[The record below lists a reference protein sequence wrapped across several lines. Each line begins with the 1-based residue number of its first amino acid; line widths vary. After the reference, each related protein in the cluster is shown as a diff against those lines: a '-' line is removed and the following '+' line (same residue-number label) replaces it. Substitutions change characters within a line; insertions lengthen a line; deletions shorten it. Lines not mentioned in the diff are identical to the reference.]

1 MMIVICSWLKNY
13 KIDWILS
20 NIQNILLK
28 GGVSLKRVYQSENQS
43 LLFIVILGS
52 LTAFGPLA
60 IDMFYLDY
68 LILVMILIFLH
79 LQLSL
84 LSPFYD
90 WISVRKFLAGPISDI
105 TGEKT
110 INFLTDYFTIASLGI
125 IFVTNIW
132 IMIILRFIQGLTGGA
147 GAVISR
153 AIASD
158 MYSGNALTKF
168 YHY

>member
-1 MMIVICSWLKNY
+1 MIGLALGNFWL
-13 KIDWILS
+13 D
-20 NIQNILLK
+20 
-28 GGVSLKRVYQSENQS
+28 
-43 LLFIVILGS
+43 
-52 LTAFGPLA
+52 P
-60 IDMFYLDY
+60 Y
-68 LILVMILIFLH
+68 LILLAEKPLIF
-79 LQLSL
+79 SL
-84 LSPFYD
+84 
-90 WISVRKFLAGPISDI
+90 II
-105 TGEKT
+105 
-110 INFLTDYFTIASLGI
+110 FTIASLGI

>member
-84 LSPFYD
+84 LSPF
-90 WISVRKFLAGPISDI
+90 L
-105 TGEKT
+105 
-110 INFLTDYFTIASLGI
+110 
-125 IFVTNIW
+125 
-132 IMIILRFIQGLTGGA
+132 
-147 GAVISR
+147 
-153 AIASD
+153 
-158 MYSGNALTKF
+158 
-168 YHY
+168 

>member
-28 GGVSLKRVYQSENQS
+28 GRSKLEKSVSVRKSIIT
-43 LLFIVILGS
+43 FIVILGS

-84 LSPFYD
+84 LSLFM
-90 WISVRKFLAGPISDI
+90 IGLALG
-105 TGEKT
+105 
-110 INFLTDYFTIASLGI
+110 NFWLAPYL
-125 IFVTNIW
+125 
-132 IMIILRFIQGLTGGA
+132 ILL
-147 GAVISR
+147 VE
-153 AIASD
+153 
-158 MYSGNALTKF
+158 N
-168 YHY
+168 H

>member
-28 GGVSLKRVYQSENQS
+28 GRSKLEKSVSVRKSIIT
-43 LLFIVILGS
+43 FIVILGS

-105 TGEKT
+105 TGK
-110 INFLTDYFTIASLGI
+110 N
-125 IFVTNIW
+125 
-132 IMIILRFIQGLTGGA
+132 
-147 GAVISR
+147 
-153 AIASD
+153 
-158 MYSGNALTKF
+158 
-168 YHY
+168 H

>member
-1 MMIVICSWLKNY
+1 M
-13 KIDWILS
+13 
-20 NIQNILLK
+20 
-28 GGVSLKRVYQSENQS
+28 KRVYQSENQS

-105 TGEKT
+105 TGRKT
-110 INFLTDYFTIASLGI
+110 INFLTDYFYYCEFRYYIRHKYMDYDYFTIY
-125 IFVTNIW
+125 
-132 IMIILRFIQGLTGGA
+132 
-147 GAVISR
+147 SR
-153 AIASD
+153 INWWCRCSHLK
-158 MYSGNALTKF
+158 S
-168 YHY
+168 HC